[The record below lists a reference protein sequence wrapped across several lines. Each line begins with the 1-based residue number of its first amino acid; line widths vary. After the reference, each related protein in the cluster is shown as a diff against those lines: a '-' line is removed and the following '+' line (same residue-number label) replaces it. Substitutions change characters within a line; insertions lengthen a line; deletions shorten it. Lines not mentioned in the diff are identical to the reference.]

1 MNRSEGAKNIGPP
14 QKTAQIRYWFPSL
27 FDVLVHIYN
36 PSMIHYASGWKGIQI
51 RRRNSFSNYVISPE
65 GKRFHNLED
74 AHDYMVKKKYKEVTI
89 QRNEEEAKRIF
100 EIELS
105 MGYIANVYII
115 F

>member
-1 MNRSEGAKNIGPP
+1 MKRSEGAKNFGPLKKLLRSATGSHP
-14 QKTAQIRYWFPSL
+14 GLVFWST
-27 FDVLVHIYN
+27 FD

-89 QRNEEEAKRIF
+89 QRNGEEAKQIF

-105 MGYIANVYII
+105 MGYIEKVYIT